1 MTDRMI
7 SLHLSAVR
15 FPRLATDINS
25 TCFKAITNIS
35 IFETRSKSSVN
46 TEWGKW
52 TLKTSCT
59 FSAFI
64 ISALLGSLMILTLL
78 VACYEMALVMLTLLG
93 IPAT

>member
-15 FPRLATDINS
+15 FPRLGTDTNS
-25 TCFKAITNIS
+25 TCFKAIRNIF
-35 IFETRSKSSVN
+35 IFETRSKSSV

-52 TLKTSCT
+52 TLKTSCI

-64 ISALLGSLMILTLL
+64 ISGLLGSLMMLTLL
-78 VACYEMALVMLTLLG
+78 VACYEMALMMLTLLG